1 LVKLRLIP
9 QNRAFFALFHRAG
22 ANLVE
27 ISELLHE
34 MLAEFPERNDLRE
47 RILDLEHTGDDI
59 THEIVRQLDSTF
71 VTPLDREDIYALA
84 TRIDDICDHVDEAA
98 DEIILYG
105 VRRIPEQA
113 VGQADVIHRACVALS
128 HAIEGLDGMRDIH
141 DHLLEVHT
149 LENEGDRLVRDAIAK
164 LFSDGEDALVVIR
177 WKDIHEQLE
186 DAVDSCEQVAHVL
199 ESAYLKNR

>member
-1 LVKLRLIP
+1 VPKLRLIP
-9 QNRAFFALFHRAG
+9 QNREFYKLFDRAA

-27 ISELLHE
+27 ISHLLHE
-34 MLAEFPERNDLRE
+34 MLAEFPERNDLRQE
-47 RILDLEHTGDDI
+47 INDLEHRGDDI
-59 THEIVRQLDSTF
+59 THDVIRLLNSTF

-84 TRIDDICDHVDEAA
+84 TGIDDICDHVDEAA
-98 DEIILYG
+98 DQILLYG

-113 VGQADVIHRACVALS
+113 VGQADVIQRACVALA
-128 HAIEGLDGMRDIH
+128 HAIEGLDGLRDIQEW
-141 DHLLEVHT
+141 LLEVHT

-186 DAVDSCEQVAHVL
+186 HAVDSCERAAHVL